1 MNKSKPCKAGKTP
14 TGKNGRCVK
23 SKTCKAGKT
32 PTGKNGR
39 CVKSKTHKKH
49 STTSS
54 KGRSIAKPSVRDV
67 AKPSVRDAYNK
78 ELAIR
83 RQIDDFMMDIDDD
96 EFFTK
101 SQIENFVKI
110 ALKKNLSKSE
120 IDDALHQY
128 SKDYGEFA

>member
-54 KGRSIAKPSVRDV
+54 KGRSI